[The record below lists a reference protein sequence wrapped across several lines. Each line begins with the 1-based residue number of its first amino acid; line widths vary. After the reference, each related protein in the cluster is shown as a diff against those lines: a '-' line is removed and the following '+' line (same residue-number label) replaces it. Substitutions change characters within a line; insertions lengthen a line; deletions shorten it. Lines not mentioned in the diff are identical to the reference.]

1 MKRIL
6 KKLLAI
12 SLAITTVLTMTA
24 FTASAE
30 DYSSGGYALST
41 ANQTVWQSNSTSSA
55 QVGTLYAL
63 EGFTILYGVG
73 DNLYIE
79 YSTSSGAKRGYLVNP
94 LVDWRWTDTSAA
106 AYVKST
112 TNLYY
117 GPNSGTYEL
126 AGTVYA
132 GEFVAALAAEGNW
145 AYVEYNTTAGRKRG
159 YMPVSSLTIYNQR
172 VWNGSFYTAGS
183 PTSTG
188 GRIYIRSGP
197 GDNYPSIGYVE
208 NENFKVGTRFPLYG
222 NYVYRYVEYTVDS
235 SGKIKSGYIGGYE

>member
-1 MKRIL
+1 MKRKL
-6 KKLLAI
+6 NRLLALC
-12 SLAITTVLTMTA
+12 LAIVSMLSATAITVG
-24 FTASAE
+24 AE

-41 ANQTVWQSNSTSSA
+41 ANQTVYQSNSTSSA
-55 QVGTLYAL
+55 RVGTLYAL

-73 DNLYIE
+73 NNLYIE
-79 YSTSSGAKRGYLVNP
+79 YSLPSGAKRGYLVNP
-94 LVDWRWTDTSAA
+94 KVDWRWTDTSAA

-117 GPNSGTYEL
+117 GPNSSTYEL

-159 YMPVSSLTIYNQR
+159 YMPVTSLTIYNQR
-172 VWNGSFYTAGS
+172 VWNGSFCYAGT
-183 PTSTG
+183 PATTS
-188 GRIYIRSGP
+188 GRVYVRSGP

-208 NENFKVGTRFPLYG
+208 NEPYMIGSRFPLYG

-235 SGKIKSGYIGGYE
+235 SGKIKSGYIGGYD